1 MVKGAV
7 RVTFRGALAM
17 AITAGVQNHLERAF
31 TSGVSKNV
39 ISLQDVVQREAM
51 GQLLRLQPARLHD
64 FQKHWRRDRVHKPRR
79 DGNLRS
85 QSCSRCSSTAGRQVD
100 DTSIHAAVSA
110 KLTVDRFSNIVN
122 IDINVTKGVLTL
134 AGEVPNAK
142 VSAEAQSEARSVFGV
157 VKVINNL
164 QVKSPPSA

>member
-1 MVKGAV
+1 MSFSAKRWVSSCGCS
-7 RVTFRGALAM
+7 RPDFTTFRS
-17 AITAGVQNHLERAF
+17 IGVVTVS
-31 TSGVSKNV
+31 TSH
-39 ISLQDVVQREAM
+39 VVMEM
-51 GQLLRLQPARLHD
+51 
-64 FQKHWRRDRVHKPRR
+64 
-79 DGNLRS
+79 LRS

-122 IDINVTKGVLTL
+122 IDINVTNGVVTL